1 MEISYEGESALAQCL
16 PVWGQVS
23 AVMQKG
29 ADLVVSEK
37 TNPTPP
43 LRGKAVEGISE
54 AVEPVR
60 FSAELDAIQRESRER
75 LATKADDADVP
86 IYLWEDHLINDNDG
100 WLVPEDL
107 LMFQIAG
114 LLLKEVML
122 CWWKR
127 HVFQSFFDWLV
138 TKHSRL
144 RSHHKEA
151 GSGVTWTGKR

>member
-1 MEISYEGESALAQCL
+1 MGELESSPERVEISYEGESALAQCL

-29 ADLVVSEK
+29 AELVVSEK

-75 LATKADDADVP
+75 LATKVDDADVP

-107 LMFQIAG
+107 RESQHRAFACAWNCNLEQYCLHFHAFQ
-114 LLLKEVML
+114 LFKQP
-122 CWWKR
+122 R
-127 HVFQSFFDWLV
+127 
-138 TKHSRL
+138 
-144 RSHHKEA
+144 
-151 GSGVTWTGKR
+151 